1 MTAPARL
8 ALYFAPEPDDPLA
21 SAGPAWLGRDAE
33 TGAALVQPALP
44 DIAAATADPRRYGFH
59 ATLKPPFRLADGVNW
74 ADAIAAAETLAAS
87 VAPFPLPPLAVA
99 EIGGFLALRETA
111 PCPPLQALA
120 DVAVAWLDPLRAPP
134 PPEELARRRRHDLS
148 PAQAGMLARWGYP
161 YVFGTWFFHMTLT
174 ERLDPAPRA
183 AWRAR
188 AEAFLAPALAAPR
201 ALRSVCL
208 FTEAAPGSPFRL
220 ALRLPLRG

>member
-1 MTAPARL
+1 MTGPARL
-8 ALYFAPEPDDPLA
+8 ALYYAPEPDDPLT
-21 SAGPAWLGRDAE
+21 SAGQAWLGRDTE
-33 TGAALVQPALP
+33 TGATVAQPAHP
-44 DIAAATADPRRYGFH
+44 DIAAVTADPRRYGFH
-59 ATLKPPFRLADGVNW
+59 ATLKPPFRLADGAGW
-74 ADAIAAAETLAAS
+74 ADAVAAAEALAAG

-99 EIGGFLALRETA
+99 EIGGFLALRETV

-120 DVAVAWLDPLRAPP
+120 DLAVAWLDPLRAPP

-148 PAQAGMLARWGYP
+148 PAQAAMLARWGYP

-183 AWRAR
+183 TWRAR
-188 AEAFLAPALAAPR
+188 AAAFLAPALAATR
-201 ALRSVCL
+201 HVSAVCL
-208 FTEAAPGSPFRL
+208 FTEATPGAPFRL